1 MDSWN
6 RGGGS
11 KFEDLQTAINE
22 ANKYINYSDKSI
34 TIKLISDLVI
44 NEFINIVNIHSPFLN
59 IDFNDYSIILN
70 KASYSIGFS
79 MYNSILGNI
88 NKLKINCNNKRI
100 NTAVLLKAN
109 SFCRFNDMKGI
120 LNCLGNAFTVS
131 FNSEAFIYDS
141 TCELSAGSSGYYSK
155 GILSMG
161 SKLLVN
167 NCKFTQNSGT
177 LSQSVE
183 ISGIIDNFNT
193 TFSGSITGK
202 SQVVGTWTKNGYI
215 SA

>member
-6 RGGGS
+6 RGG

-70 KASYSIGFS
+70 NASYDTGFS

-88 NKLKINCNNKRI
+88 NKLKINCNNKSI
-100 NTAVLLKAN
+100 NTAVLLQIN
-109 SFCRFNDMKGI
+109 SFCCFYDMKGI
-120 LNCLGNAFTVS
+120 LNCLGNAFALST
-131 FNSEAFIYDS
+131 NSAAYVFGS
-141 TCELSAGSSGYYSK
+141 TCELSAGSSGYFSK
-155 GILSMG
+155 GITSVG
-161 SKLLVN
+161 SRLLFHT
-167 NCKFTQNSGT
+167 CKFTQNSGA

-183 ISGIIDNFNT
+183 TSGIIDNYNT

-202 SQVVGTWTKNGYI
+202 SQVVGTWTKNGFI